1 MATHSSVRAKLVLIP
16 CSEIIFSTSCVSIIS
31 SSSFLICSVLS
42 HSFFLSIWFLLFY
55 LYFILSSFHPFFNS
69 SPSFLCLFQGTNP
82 ASASMCGMKVVV
94 VNSDEN
100 GNIDLTDLKAKALKH
115 KDTLVRLLFL
125 HFYHI
130 RSFLIYHLT
139 FLLFIIC
146 IPFPSLPFNPL
157 YLFLI
162 MY

>member
-1 MATHSSVRAKLVLIP
+1 
-16 CSEIIFSTSCVSIIS
+16 
-31 SSSFLICSVLS
+31 
-42 HSFFLSIWFLLFY
+42 
-55 LYFILSSFHPFFNS
+55 
-69 SPSFLCLFQGTNP
+69 
-82 ASASMCGMKVVV
+82 MCGMKVVV

-125 HFYHI
+125 YFYHI
-130 RSFLIYHLT
+130 RSFLLYHLT